1 MTTAEIFA
9 LVQGASSTCSKFKDL
24 EIRRLRI
31 LVDTIIHGVIQVIYG
46 LCCRQ
51 PKYANFEKGKLSE
64 MKISEG

>member
-9 LVQGASSTCSKFKDL
+9 LVQGASSTCSKLKDL

-31 LVDTIIHGVIQVIYG
+31 LVDTIIHGVIYG

-51 PKYANFEKGKLSE
+51 PRYANFEKGKLSE